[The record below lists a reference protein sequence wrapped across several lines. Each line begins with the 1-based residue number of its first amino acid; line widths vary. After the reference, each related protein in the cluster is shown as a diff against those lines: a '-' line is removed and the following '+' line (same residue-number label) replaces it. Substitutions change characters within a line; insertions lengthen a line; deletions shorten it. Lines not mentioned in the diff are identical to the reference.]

1 MHPAYLVCLSQ
12 CPCLTAEHGI
22 DIISSDRLRQ
32 LLWEVDL
39 EYLADQEG
47 GLTRRVGS
55 AATQYG
61 VSLCVWVVDHPQVRA
76 GTHACSEI
84 G

>member
-1 MHPAYLVCLSQ
+1 MHPACTLPTLYFSANTW
-12 CPCLTAEHGI
+12 CPAAEHGV

-55 AATQYG
+55 AATHNAS
-61 VSLCVWVVDHPQVRA
+61 SLLVWVAGHP
-76 GTHACSEI
+76 
-84 G
+84 

>member
-1 MHPAYLVCLSQ
+1 MRAACVHPAYLVSLSQ
-12 CPCLTAEHGI
+12 NPCPTAEHGV

-55 AATQYG
+55 AATHCG
-61 VSLCVWVVDHPQVRA
+61 ASLCVWVVDHP
-76 GTHACSEI
+76 
-84 G
+84 